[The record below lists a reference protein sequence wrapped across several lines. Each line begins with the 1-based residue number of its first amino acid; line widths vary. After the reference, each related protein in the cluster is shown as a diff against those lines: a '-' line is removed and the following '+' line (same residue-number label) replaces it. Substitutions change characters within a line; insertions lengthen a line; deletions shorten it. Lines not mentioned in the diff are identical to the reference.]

1 MTVETEFDE
10 AAALTASVDP
20 RERLAAARRLARLGR
35 ALSGEERGR
44 LVELLDLLARDP
56 EPFVRWNVALALGEL
71 GDRNG
76 LEVLG
81 RMAEADDEH
90 ANVRF
95 RVALAVGLI
104 GDPAGIAILERYVA
118 DPYRIGD
125 HSVVRAFAAI
135 ALGRIAHRD
144 TVPLLARLARDEDP
158 VVRWHAAVALG
169 DVGETTAVEVLAA
182 LATDP
187 IPFTR
192 AHAAIGLAEIGD
204 ARGLPALE
212 QLSNDSVP
220 RVAQIA
226 SAARA
231 LLTRVVASA
240 RSTAR

>member
-71 GDRNG
+71 GDRKG

-81 RMAEADDEH
+81 RMADDEH

-204 ARGLPALE
+204 VRGLPTLE
-212 QLSNDSVP
+212 QLSSDSVP

-231 LLTRVVASA
+231 LLTSQVGSE
-240 RSTAR
+240 RSRPR